1 MTDELV
7 TELRRLQP
15 GAVPKELS
23 SRVLAKAHAALAK
36 STRSSA
42 PQTKLERGAFALVV
56 LVCVLESSWLVAF
69 FSSR

>member
-1 MTDELV
+1 MTDELL

-23 SRVLAKAHAALAK
+23 SRVLGKAQAALAK
-36 STRSSA
+36 STRSS
-42 PQTKLERGAFALVV
+42 PPRTKLERTAFALVV
-56 LVCVLESSWLVAF
+56 LACLLESSWLVAF